1 MSFYE
6 NSNGS
11 GSTLSVNKSTRSVI
25 IEDGSTLKYNDRVLW
40 PQIIK
45 EPANQW
51 TYSTTQILDKL
62 NSSGN
67 VAATKKKIERSLLL
81 FYKMKAALNL
91 QEPTYI
97 AACILFYR
105 FWMTFDLPDDM
116 NDCMDLALS
125 ALVTACKIS
134 ENNRPIRAYV
144 DAAVN
149 ILNSGLPINQQKLEK
164 IKWRVRDRFSANEMK
179 FLSMM
184 NFDFDICNPRHF
196 IEEVFS
202 VQYRLS
208 RDKYF
213 PKDFEAVFPSILKE
227 ARVFIYQTEAQPVSL
242 LCDGIVY
249 IQYALVFAALQYK
262 KKGHPDFKFPKNF
275 FSKRFPNSFD
285 PLIISELANSHY
297 KLEKN
302 FLKMGSNKGILLLM
316 TTDDIREITE
326 EEVEEVSG
334 VDVESQ
340 PHISELQ
347 DKNNETSEGVSSL
360 VEQKTKMAHEEK
372 DETKSITE
380 SPANDLKTSQ
390 NDQRTALDKN
400 QKEPLEPPRKK
411 QCFENAEQSISDF
424 YYLDVEEGVSEDFL
438 KYTEERI
445 QKLYD
450 EEFKK
455 SNLSGSSTPVPPA
468 SNTISRAS

>member
-6 NSNGS
+6 STNNS
-11 GSTLSVNKSTRSVI
+11 GSSLSVSKSSRSVI
-25 IEDGSTLKYNDRVLW
+25 IEDGTTLKYNDRVLW

-51 TYSTTQILDKL
+51 TYSTAQILDKL
-62 NSSGN
+62 NKSGN

-105 FWMTFDLPDDM
+105 FWMTFDLPADM

-125 ALVTACKIS
+125 AMVTACKIS

-149 ILNSGLPINQQKLEK
+149 ILNSGLPMNQQKLEK

-184 NFDFDICNPRHF
+184 GFDFDICNPRHF
-196 IEEVFS
+196 IEEIFS

-208 RDKYF
+208 RDKDF

-227 ARVFIYQTEAQPVSL
+227 ARIFIYQTEAQPVSL
-242 LCDGIVY
+242 LCDGMIY
-249 IQYALVFAALQYK
+249 IQYSLVFAALQYK
-262 KKGHPDFKFPKNF
+262 KKGHSDFKFPKKF
-275 FSKRFPNSFD
+275 FTKRFPNSFD
-285 PLIISELANSHY
+285 PLMLSELANSHY

-302 FLKMGSNKGILLLM
+302 FLKMGSNKGSLLLM
-316 TTDDIREITE
+316 TADDIREITD
-326 EEVEEVSG
+326 EEVEEVHG
-334 VDVESQ
+334 ADNTLQ
-340 PHISELQ
+340 PHILEAQNKKGEASE
-347 DKNNETSEGVSSL
+347 NGNSTIES
-360 VEQKTKMAHEEK
+360 KTKMNHE
-372 DETKSITE
+372 DANETDTISNHF
-380 SPANDLKTSQ
+380 SNDLETSQ
-390 NDQRTALDKN
+390 DDQNVTLDKS
-400 QKEPLEPPRKK
+400 QKEALEPPRKK
-411 QCFENAEQSISDF
+411 QCFENAKQSISDF
-424 YYLDVEEGVSEDFL
+424 YFLDVDEGVSEDFL
-438 KYTEERI
+438 KYTEEKI
-445 QKLYD
+445 QKLYE
-450 EEFKK
+450 EEFKRAAL
-455 SNLSGSSTPVPPA
+455 SNSSTPIPQVL
-468 SNTISRAS
+468 NTTSKPS